1 MPPANRSKTSRAA
14 RRRACEAT
22 RARAAVERGRSN
34 PSSAP
39 KPTRA
44 RRKSLAQ
51 GIAAQTCVSYETG
64 TEVFHHHHHHRRRRR
79 RRRRRGYCERAG
91 AARMSPALTPLGA
104 SVCWL
109 GTRVLILNR
118 AVMPIDCSSPS
129 RYLTETGSWERQR
142 FVVPTSHDR
151 LEEDALAAEHR
162 RSTSLALLQ
171 EYTRRSSSLSPE
183 QPRRGKRG
191 SGSPSGSRSPGSRHE
206 SPAAAAASAGAEPR
220 SDESLPPIVSP
231 SRREHGRQMG
241 GEGPPT
247 AAGTNHGGNDRRH
260 RSVTPSL
267 GQEPTVRGPVR
278 GWASLSPDTS
288 SAQHGC
294 YGSGSS
300 STWYQRTRPNWY
312 GLDGRTQHAV

>member
-1 MPPANRSKTSRAA
+1 
-14 RRRACEAT
+14 
-22 RARAAVERGRSN
+22 
-34 PSSAP
+34 
-39 KPTRA
+39 
-44 RRKSLAQ
+44 
-51 GIAAQTCVSYETG
+51 
-64 TEVFHHHHHHRRRRR
+64 
-79 RRRRRGYCERAG
+79 
-91 AARMSPALTPLGA
+91 MSPALTLLAA

-109 GTRVLILNR
+109 ATRVLTLIR
-118 AVMPIDCSSPS
+118 AVLPIDCSSPS

-142 FVVPTSHDR
+142 FVVPTSHNR
-151 LEEDALAAEHR
+151 LEEYALAAEHR
-162 RSTSLALLQ
+162 RSTSLALQ

-241 GEGPPT
+241 GSDGPHTEHGRQMGGEGLHT

-288 SAQHGC
+288 SAQHGR